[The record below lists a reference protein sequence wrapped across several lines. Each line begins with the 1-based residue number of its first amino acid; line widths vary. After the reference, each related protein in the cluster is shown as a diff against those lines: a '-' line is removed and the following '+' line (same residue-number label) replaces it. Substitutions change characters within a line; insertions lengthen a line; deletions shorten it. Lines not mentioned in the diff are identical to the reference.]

1 MKITAASPTAMPAA
15 RIAQRLRT
23 EALSSRTVERFEREL
38 SDELDAVSFSERTAD
53 ADTRRDALER
63 AVRRVWGATL

>member
-1 MKITAASPTAMPAA
+1 MKITATPSPTVSTA
-15 RIAQRLRT
+15 RLARRVRD
-23 EALSSRTVERFEREL
+23 EVLSSRTVERLEREL
-38 SDELDAVSFSERTAD
+38 TDELDAVSFSERTAD